1 MDIQGSV
8 TAKSIITAG
17 VRVNE
22 GFNTQ
27 TLLGDF
33 DLSKHSHKTQY
44 YFTQEDRVVTLPDAT
59 TLPSGWS
66 ISFFSNKLST
76 GTVFI
81 NDKDGN
87 EQYKVKPN
95 KSVSLILLD
104 NTTQAGVWKVIE
116 SGSGTGAGDRN
127 ITILSEEP
135 LFSVEG
141 TSVNVNRFV
150 ASVSNGFEEDGA
162 AIEEII
168 EFPGGSALTNPD
180 SFPKTSYVYLTLE
193 GVLIQEDAKQDGGN
207 DFPENPSTGD
217 IFYNKQLRK
226 NFKYEENEWVDYPC
240 VAVGEVTWTSDTEI
254 KTTTYTFNEWWWDFV
269 EFTPLV
275 SHVQRFINNEE
286 VTTQIVLDTKCE
298 DKNYLT
304 INVSNTVLMAD
315 TYDLASDG
323 VTVSFINA
331 IEAGIPI
338 EAKWYIPVSAV
349 SVTTTGANTDLS
361 NLTAVGNEKLLPIG
375 GNVGD
380 VIVRSENGARWAP
393 TTGMT
398 IGTVFMSDLVAP
410 NIPAGALEY
419 NGTEVTQ
426 ADEQYPEFWSNWL
439 TVGKFATVSYS
450 RYATELSNNNGTCA
464 FYALDT
470 VNKKFKTPTW
480 ADGVFPSSAKTAS
493 EVNTYKKAGLP
504 EHDHIMHG
512 KGAIAGSIYLSN
524 NAASYGRSG
533 GETVGKSST
542 PATTMRTGDAS
553 ESNQI
558 YGASDTVQPVSV
570 RKRWF
575 VQVANAVETT
585 AYQNVDVAL
594 QSKVNKSG
602 DTMTGALKIPT
613 ANINSKDTTA
623 INSEWYVNKYQSNI
637 TNCITK
643 IPQDIKLELSADGT
657 LTFNGNIYIPN
668 GVNNFEKKAVS
679 ASRKLLGQ
687 AVEGE
692 YLLYV
697 NESAFLTANNKSY
710 SGSTAPEDTYCF
722 WYDTTSNK
730 IKYKGSSSEDW
741 IEYNTCFPIAKIYM
755 TSAGVTSILQVFKGF
770 GYIGSTVFA
779 LPGVEGLV
787 PNGRHADGSLNN
799 TRFTVS
805 QVLLKNAPTSVNGYI
820 TLNSNAISSPPVSTY
835 SYNSDNNLNYF
846 LGNRVYDA
854 IVGVYIS
861 DANGKITSFNP
872 KTAFHAVDYFDYD
885 SRVSDIG
892 DSKVSKTGDTM
903 TGALKV
909 PTPAST
915 TNDTTVPTTEWVR
928 NLLEQE
934 KTKLMGIPNTKAGV
948 AFTVSRSVSDS
959 GIQYSVPANGI
970 IVINSASSGS
980 DDIPVLLINGNN
992 VGDPNT
998 TASHIHMVLS
1008 GDTIY
1013 TPKTSNMYSATVIK
1027 GIFFP
1032 YL

>member
-1 MDIQGSV
+1 MEIKGSL
-8 TAKSIITAG
+8 TAKSIISAG
-17 VRVNE
+17 LRVNE

-44 YFTQEDRVVTLPDAT
+44 YFTQEDRVVNLPDAT

-104 NTTQAGVWKVIE
+104 NTTQAGVWRVIE

-150 ASVSNGFEEDGA
+150 ASVSNGFEEDGT

-269 EFTPLV
+269 EFAPLV

-361 NLTAVGNEKLLPIG
+361 NLTAVGNEKLLPMG
-375 GNVGD
+375 GSIGD
-380 VIVRSENGARWAP
+380 VVVRSENGARWAP

-439 TVGKFATVSYS
+439 TAGKFATVTYEQ
-450 RYATELSNNNGTCA
+450 YASELTANDGTCS

-504 EHDHIMHG
+504 EHDHGESGNHCRHG
-512 KGAIAGSIYLSN
+512 SLPVHALPEQRQDHDRRERG
-524 NAASYGRSG
+524 
-533 GETVGKSST
+533 
-542 PATTMRTGDAS
+542 S
-553 ESNQI
+553 ESGPGVGHQ
-558 YGASDTVQPVSV
+558 AHDV
-570 RKRWF
+570 
-575 VQVANAVETT
+575 VAAEQGEAHADDRDDHDDDPREPHEVPLGD
-585 AYQNVDVAL
+585 VDPA
-594 QSKVNKSG
+594 
-602 DTMTGALKIPT
+602 A
-613 ANINSKDTTA
+613 
-623 INSEWYVNKYQSNI
+623 
-637 TNCITK
+637 
-643 IPQDIKLELSADGT
+643 
-657 LTFNGNIYIPN
+657 
-668 GVNNFEKKAVS
+668 
-679 ASRKLLGQ
+679 LGQ
-687 AVEGE
+687 DV
-692 YLLYV
+692 
-697 NESAFLTANNKSY
+697 
-710 SGSTAPEDTYCF
+710 
-722 WYDTTSNK
+722 
-730 IKYKGSSSEDW
+730 
-741 IEYNTCFPIAKIYM
+741 
-755 TSAGVTSILQVFKGF
+755 
-770 GYIGSTVFA
+770 
-779 LPGVEGLV
+779 
-787 PNGRHADGSLNN
+787 
-799 TRFTVS
+799 
-805 QVLLKNAPTSVNGYI
+805 
-820 TLNSNAISSPPVSTY
+820 
-835 SYNSDNNLNYF
+835 
-846 LGNRVYDA
+846 
-854 IVGVYIS
+854 
-861 DANGKITSFNP
+861 
-872 KTAFHAVDYFDYD
+872 
-885 SRVSDIG
+885 
-892 DSKVSKTGDTM
+892 
-903 TGALKV
+903 
-909 PTPAST
+909 
-915 TNDTTVPTTEWVR
+915 
-928 NLLEQE
+928 
-934 KTKLMGIPNTKAGV
+934 
-948 AFTVSRSVSDS
+948 
-959 GIQYSVPANGI
+959 
-970 IVINSASSGS
+970 
-980 DDIPVLLINGNN
+980 
-992 VGDPNT
+992 VGDGRR
-998 TASHIHMVLS
+998 
-1008 GDTIY
+1008 GDQE
-1013 TPKTSNMYSATVIK
+1013 
-1027 GIFFP
+1027 
-1032 YL
+1032 L

>member
-17 VRVNE
+17 LRVNE

-150 ASVSNGFEEDGA
+150 ASVSNGFEEDGT

-207 DFPENPSTGD
+207 DFPENPSTGY

-269 EFTPLV
+269 EFMPLV

-331 IEAGIPI
+331 IEAGVPI

-361 NLTAVGNEKLLPIG
+361 NLTAVGNEKLLPMG
-375 GNVGD
+375 GRIGD
-380 VIVRSENGARWAP
+380 VVVRSENGARWAP

-439 TVGKFATVSYS
+439 TAGKFATVTYQQ
-450 RYATELSNNNGTCA
+450 YDTELSTNGGTCA
-464 FYALDT
+464 FYALD
-470 VNKKFKTPTW
+470 VANKKFKTPTW
-480 ADGVFPSSAKTAS
+480 ADGVFAASAITAT
-493 EVNTYKKAGLP
+493 EVNKYYKDQFQGHHHNFHYHLSTHKYVDGNLDEITNEP
-504 EHDHIMHG
+504 NNIRTDRVGDPITDG
-512 KGAIAGSIYLSN
+512 KN
-524 NAASYGRSG
+524 
-533 GETVGKSST
+533 GE
-542 PATTMRTGDAS
+542 PRTGA
-553 ESNQI
+553 E
-558 YGASDTVQPVSV
+558 TFPKHV

-575 VQVANAVETT
+575 VQVANAVEST
-585 AYQNVDVAL
+585 AYQNIDTAL

-602 DTMTGALKIPT
+602 DTMTGAL
-613 ANINSKDTTA
+613 N
-623 INSEWYVNKYQSNI
+623 
-637 TNCITK
+637 
-643 IPQDIKLELSADGT
+643 
-657 LTFNGNIYIPN
+657 
-668 GVNNFEKKAVS
+668 
-679 ASRKLLGQ
+679 
-687 AVEGE
+687 
-692 YLLYV
+692 
-697 NESAFLTANNKSY
+697 
-710 SGSTAPEDTYCF
+710 
-722 WYDTTSNK
+722 
-730 IKYKGSSSEDW
+730 
-741 IEYNTCFPIAKIYM
+741 
-755 TSAGVTSILQVFKGF
+755 
-770 GYIGSTVFA
+770 
-779 LPGVEGLV
+779 
-787 PNGRHADGSLNN
+787 
-799 TRFTVS
+799 
-805 QVLLKNAPTSVNGYI
+805 
-820 TLNSNAISSPPVSTY
+820 
-835 SYNSDNNLNYF
+835 
-846 LGNRVYDA
+846 
-854 IVGVYIS
+854 
-861 DANGKITSFNP
+861 
-872 KTAFHAVDYFDYD
+872 
-885 SRVSDIG
+885 
-892 DSKVSKTGDTM
+892 
-903 TGALKV
+903 V
-909 PTPAST
+909 PTPSSGS
-915 TNDTTVPTTEWVR
+915 NNTTVPTTAWVR
-928 NLLEQE
+928 SY
-934 KTKLMGIPNTKAGV
+934 GV
-948 AFTVSRSVSDS
+948 AKTGDTIAGILQINTAGNELRFIHPDYPDYFGFIRRSNQNLVIGTKTSDGSWLKALFITDTSVSASATSPDAYGNEVATANWVRSYGVNKS
-959 GIQYSVPANGI
+959 GDTMSGQLTLAQGAKITNGFLEFANGI
-970 IVINSASSGS
+970 GIRLLKKDGTNYYALFDGS
-980 DDIPVLLINGNN
+980 DGILRLFDIQENNGFYLERLKGNSPHYFDGKKGYELAYIKEKYSDGNGNWYRVWSDGWVEQGGTYPAAHTAVTFLKPFAN
-992 VGDPNT
+992 TNYTFIISGNMNAGNKTTTSISFDPNFT
-998 TASHIHMVLS
+998 VASKAA
-1008 GDTIY
+1008 GY
-1013 TPKTSNMYSATVIK
+1013 WYAC
-1027 GIFFP
+1027 GQGAE
-1032 YL
+1032 